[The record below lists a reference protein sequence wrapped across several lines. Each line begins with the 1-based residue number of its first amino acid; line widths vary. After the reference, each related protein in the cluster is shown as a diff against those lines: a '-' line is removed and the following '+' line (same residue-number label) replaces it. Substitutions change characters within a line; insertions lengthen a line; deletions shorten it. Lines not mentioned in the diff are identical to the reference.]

1 MLVIKTKLDKSPIH
15 GIGLFTIE
23 KIEKGQTISQLN
35 EFDIKIK
42 KEDIPPKY
50 IEMFEFYFG
59 VEEEFYQT
67 YFDNMRFM
75 NHSNNPNCIDAKNGM
90 CIAIKDIEIGEELTC
105 DYSFFCELWKN
116 ISNAKI
122 KGE

>member
-1 MLVIKTKLDKSPIH
+1 MLIIKTKLDKSSIH
-15 GIGLFTIE
+15 GIGLFTLE
-23 KIEKGQTISQLN
+23 KIEKGQVIAELS

-42 KEDIPPKY
+42 KDDVPQKH

-59 VEEEFYQT
+59 VEKDCYQT

-75 NHSNNPNCIDAKNGM
+75 NHSDYPNCIDAKNGM

-105 DYSFFCELWKN
+105 DYSFFCNLWEN
-116 ISNAKI
+116 ID
-122 KGE
+122 